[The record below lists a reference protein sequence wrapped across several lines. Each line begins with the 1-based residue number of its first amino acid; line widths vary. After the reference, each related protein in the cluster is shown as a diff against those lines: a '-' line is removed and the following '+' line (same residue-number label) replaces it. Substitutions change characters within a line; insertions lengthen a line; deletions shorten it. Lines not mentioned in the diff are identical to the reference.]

1 MLIAPIEAGD
11 QMNKMILPA
20 AVLLAAVL
28 VAAAPASAEIKAG
41 DQFVTVEGGILAP
54 EGAQQEFFYPGY
66 LAGGEYL
73 YTACPY
79 FSVGAEALYEKPHN
93 VGQGVLF
100 NGHQTTT
107 QYDYQSMTSLAALG
121 RFNFT
126 PQKDWTPYAQL
137 GLGMYYNN
145 DQAVVGVAG
154 APQFNFTGQAYF
166 WRITAIA
173 AAGLDYVNA
182 DGLLLG
188 VQLHYQ
194 TFGQNL
200 EGLGALVRVGL
211 RFGR

>member
-1 MLIAPIEAGD
+1 MKRI
-11 QMNKMILPA
+11 
-20 AVLLAAVL
+20 VLLAAVL
-28 VAAAPASAEIKAG
+28 SAAVLSAVKPAAAEIKAG

-79 FSVGAEALYEKPHN
+79 FSVGAEALYEKPKN
-93 VGQGVLF
+93 VGQGVRYGV
-100 NGHQTTT
+100 NQATV

-121 RFNFT
+121 RFNMT

-145 DQAVVGVAG
+145 DQATVGVGGNGNNPGFTA
-154 APQFNFTGQAYF
+154 TGQAYF

-188 VQLHYQ
+188 VQFRYQ
-194 TFGQNL
+194 TFGQYLN
-200 EGLGALVRVGL
+200 GFGTAVRVGL